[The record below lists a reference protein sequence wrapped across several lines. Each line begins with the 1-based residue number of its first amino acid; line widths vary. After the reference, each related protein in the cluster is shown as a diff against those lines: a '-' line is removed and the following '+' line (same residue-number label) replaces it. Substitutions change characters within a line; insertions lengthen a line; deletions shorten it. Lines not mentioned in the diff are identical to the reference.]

1 MVETGLSSRQF
12 DGFQFLYS
20 LIIMEND
27 KKTTPAK
34 VSNATNKVKE
44 AKQPPICRVEF
55 SGISAAVWPKQIPS
69 VDGQSRETWMVSL
82 TRSYRDGNETK
93 RTHVLF
99 PEHLLPASMA
109 LIKAWEFIENGGK
122 AEEQNDA

>member
-1 MVETGLSSRQF
+1 LTDF
-12 DGFQFLYS
+12 NFFTPK
-20 LIIMEND
+20 IIMEND

-69 VDGQSRETWMVSL
+69 ADGQPRETWMVSL